1 MINQLPHEIQ
11 GFNQVKSVAS
21 ECTLF
26 FKRDNAFP
34 IDKPCKVVLV
44 GSGVRHT
51 VKGGTGSGDVNSR
64 YFMNIEDAFTDAGF
78 EVTSKSWLDDY
89 DKYKKESFPLHV
101 KRVKQE
107 AKALGMLAAA
117 YSVGRFNYDE
127 EFDFQVER
135 FEGDIAVYV
144 LSRDAGEGHDREPIK
159 GDVYLTDGE
168 IRDILYLNERFE
180 KFMLVLNV
188 SGVVDLEPV
197 KDVKNI
203 FYLGQLGVATSQTL
217 VDIILGKSYPSGK
230 LSTSWTRIKDYNYI
244 KDFGDFHVTRYYE
257 GIYVGYRY
265 FDINKVEVLFPFG
278 FGLGYTDFKYEF
290 VDGNSDE
297 LNIKL
302 KVKVTNVGNHPGK
315 EVVQAYLSSP
325 KGELDKPVKVLCAF
339 KKTKELAPKESEI
352 VELSFKLTDFPNYSE
367 SKEAY
372 ILEKGIYSVKVGNS
386 SRNLYNALRLKLD
399 EEINVHQVK
408 NQFVHPDFND
418 ETFDNVEDE
427 KDNSKLIELK
437 TANFQT
443 KVANYTEKYLRTPGE
458 FVKGLSENELI
469 HLAVGDYKG
478 GINGMIGQSC
488 SQVPGGA
495 GETSLRVEGL
505 ESLSMVD
512 GPAGL
517 RVINEFIVTPK
528 GVYEISEDSI
538 WREIKHYLPK
548 ILIKLLDKKKNEK
561 KKGTRVYQLTTAIPV
576 ATALAQSYN
585 PDVLYEMG
593 RLLNREME
601 MYNVDIWLAPAINI
615 HRSILCGRNF
625 EYYSEDPYLSAVCA
639 SSIIK
644 GAQENTTR
652 IVTIKHFCCNN
663 QESNRTNNSSMV
675 SERALRELYLYGFE
689 KAIEWSNPHSLMTSY
704 NLVNDL
710 HTSQNRNLVTHILR
724 NEWGYDGLVMSDW
737 ITTGQMNYKKSI
749 YPGINASKQLLAG
762 VNLTMPGA
770 KSDIKDI
777 KKALKSGEV
786 SIEDLR
792 NNAQI
797 VYDWVKRVKNN

>member
-1 MINQLPHEIQ
+1 MNLLAHELK
-11 GFNQVKSVAS
+11 GFNAVKEVAP

-26 FKRDNAFP
+26 FKRDNSFP
-34 IDKPCKVVLV
+34 IKEPCKVVLV

-64 YFMNIEDAFTDAGF
+64 FFMNIEDAFTDAGF

-89 DKYKKESFPLHV
+89 DNYKKESFPKHV
-101 KRVKQE
+101 KRVKKE
-107 AKALGMLAAA
+107 AKEIGMIAAA

-135 FEGDIAVYV
+135 FEGDIAIYV
-144 LSRDAGEGHDREPIK
+144 LSRDAGEGHDRELIK

-197 KDVKNI
+197 KEVRNI

-217 VDIILGKSYPSGK
+217 VDIVLGKSYPSGK
-230 LSTSWTRIKDYNYI
+230 LTTSWSKISDYSYI
-244 KDFGDFHVTRYYE
+244 KEFGDFHETRYHE

-265 FDINKVEVLFPFG
+265 FDINKVDVSYPFG
-278 FGLGYTDFKYEF
+278 FGLGYTDFEVECLDAKA
-290 VDGNSDE
+290 DGLKIN
-297 LNIKL
+297 L
-302 KVKVTNVGNHPGK
+302 KVKVTNTGLFRGR

-325 KGELDKPVKVLCAF
+325 KGRLDKPEKILCGF
-339 KKTKELAPKESEI
+339 IKTEELNPKESTLAK
-352 VELSFKLTDFPNYSE
+352 LSFKLTDFPNYDE
-367 SKEAY
+367 EKEAY
-372 ILEKGIYSVKVGNS
+372 VLEGGIYTVKIGNS
-386 SRNLYNALRLKLD
+386 SRNLSKAVRLNLG
-399 EEINVHQVK
+399 EELIVRQVK
-408 NQFVHPDFND
+408 NQFPKQDFED
-418 ETFDNVEDE
+418 YKFESEDE
-427 KDNSKLIELK
+427 EENDTKIIDLDTSNFKTK
-437 TANFQT
+437 TAI
-443 KVANYTEKYLRTPGE
+443 YTEKYEKTPNK
-458 FVKGLSENELI
+458 FVIDMSEKELI

-495 GETSLRVEGL
+495 GETSLRVRGL
-505 ESLSMVD
+505 ESLTMVD

-517 RVINEFIVTPK
+517 RLINEYVVTPK
-528 GVYEISEDSI
+528 GTYEISEDSI
-538 WREIKHYLPK
+538 WKQIKHYLPG
-548 ILIKLLDKKKNEK
+548 ILVKLLDKEKNK
-561 KKGTRVYQLTTAIPV
+561 KKEGTRVYQLTTAIPV
-576 ATALAQSYN
+576 ATSLAMSFN
-585 PDVLYEMG
+585 PYVLHYMG
-593 RLLNREME
+593 RLVNSEIE
-601 MYNVDIWLAPAINI
+601 MYGVDIWLAPALNI

-625 EYYSEDPYLSAVCA
+625 EYYSEDPYLSAICA
-639 SSIIK
+639 ASMTAGVQDHSNK
-644 GAQENTTR
+644 

-663 QESNRTNNSSMV
+663 QESNRTNSNSMV

-689 KAIEWSNPHSLMTSY
+689 KTIEWANPHSLMTSY
-704 NLVNDL
+704 NLVDGE
-710 HTSQNRNLVTHILR
+710 HTSQNKNLVTHILR
-724 NEWGYDGLVMSDW
+724 NEWGYNGLVMSDW
-737 ITTGQMNYKKSI
+737 ITTGSMNYKKSR

-777 KKALKSGEV
+777 KKALKRNEV

-797 VYDWVKRVKNN
+797 VYEWVKRIKNS

>member
-1 MINQLPHEIQ
+1 MNLLAHELK
-11 GFNQVKSVAS
+11 GFNIVKEVAP

-26 FKRDNAFP
+26 FKRDNSFP
-34 IDKPCKVVLV
+34 IKEPCKVVLV

-64 YFMNIEDAFTDAGF
+64 FFMNIEDAFTDAGF

-89 DKYKKESFPLHV
+89 DKYKKESFPKHV
-101 KRVKQE
+101 KRVKKE
-107 AKALGMLAAA
+107 AKEIGMIAAA

-135 FEGDIAVYV
+135 FEGDIAIYV
-144 LSRDAGEGHDREPIK
+144 LSRDAGEGHDRELIK

-197 KDVKNI
+197 KEVKNI

-217 VDIILGKSYPSGK
+217 VDIVLGKSYPSGK
-230 LSTSWTRIKDYNYI
+230 LTTSWSKISDYSYI
-244 KDFGDFHVTRYYE
+244 KEFGDFNETRYFE

-265 FDINKVEVLFPFG
+265 FDINKVDVSYPFG
-278 FGLGYTDFKYEF
+278 FGLGYTDFEVECLDAKA
-290 VDGNSDE
+290 DGLKID
-297 LNIKL
+297 L
-302 KVKVTNVGNHPGK
+302 KVKITNTGLFKGR

-325 KGELDKPVKVLCAF
+325 KGRLDKPEKILCGF
-339 KKTKELAPKESEI
+339 IKTEELNPKESTLAK
-352 VELSFKLTDFPNYSE
+352 LSFKLTDFPNYDE
-367 SKEAY
+367 EKEAY
-372 ILEKGIYSVKVGNS
+372 VLEGGIYTVKIGNS
-386 SRNLYNALRLKLD
+386 SRNLSKAVRLNLG
-399 EEINVHQVK
+399 EELVVKQVK
-408 NQFVHPDFND
+408 NQFPKQDFEDYKFEREVEEEND
-418 ETFDNVEDE
+418 TKIIDLDTSNF
-427 KDNSKLIELK
+427 KTK
-437 TANFQT
+437 TAI
-443 KVANYTEKYLRTPGE
+443 YTEKYEKIPNK
-458 FVKGLSENELI
+458 FVIDMSEKELI

-495 GETSLRVEGL
+495 GETSLRVRGL
-505 ESLSMVD
+505 ESLTMVD

-517 RVINEFIVTPK
+517 RLINEYVVTPK
-528 GVYEISEDSI
+528 GTYEISEDSI
-538 WREIKHYLPK
+538 WKQIKHYLPG
-548 ILIKLLDKKKNEK
+548 ILVKLLDKEKNK
-561 KKGTRVYQLTTAIPV
+561 KKEGTRVYQLTTAIPV
-576 ATALAQSYN
+576 ATSLAMSFN
-585 PDVLYEMG
+585 PYVLHYMG
-593 RLLNREME
+593 RLVNSEIE
-601 MYNVDIWLAPAINI
+601 MYGVDIWLAPALNI

-625 EYYSEDPYLSAVCA
+625 EYYSEDPYLSAICA
-639 SSIIK
+639 ASMTAGVQDHSNK
-644 GAQENTTR
+644 

-663 QESNRTNNSSMV
+663 QESNRTNSNSMV

-689 KAIEWSNPHSLMTSY
+689 KTIEWANPHSLMTSY
-704 NLVNDL
+704 NLVDGE
-710 HTSQNRNLVTHILR
+710 HTSQNKNLVTHILR
-724 NEWGYDGLVMSDW
+724 NEWGYNGLVMSDW
-737 ITTGQMNYKKSI
+737 ITTGSMNYKKSR

-777 KKALKSGEV
+777 KKALKRNEV

-797 VYDWVKRVKNN
+797 VYEWVKRIKNS